1 MGKVSGNWI
10 TGVHS
15 GRACRHDD
23 IYTKVNKKTGACYSV
38 KLCNPNTAWS
48 EKVEAQRNS
57 FGAISSAI
65 CEWIKV
71 EKEKNSA
78 DYQKVKK
85 NFDRQVRFATLRG
98 YMFARGMY
106 TIDESG
112 LVTVDINANYN
123 ASAPSGGSG
132 SSQTPGS
139 GNTQTPGSGSSQT
152 PGGSG
157 GTEDPGSG
165 GGSTDGSDSAGGSE
179 YE

>member
-132 SSQTPGS
+132 SSQTPG
-139 GNTQTPGSGSSQT
+139 
-152 PGGSG
+152 GSG
-157 GTEDPGSG
+157 GSTEDPGSG
-165 GGSTDGSDSAGGSE
+165 GGATDGSDSAGGSE

>member
-1 MGKVSGNWI
+1 MRGNIMGKVSGNWI

-98 YMFARGMY
+98 MMYAKGMY
-106 TIDESG
+106 SIDETG
-112 LVTVDINANYN
+112 LVTVDINASYN
-123 ASAPSGGSG
+123 ASAPSGDGG
-132 SSQTPGS
+132 SSQIPD
-139 GNTQTPGSGSSQT
+139 
-152 PGGSG
+152 GSG

-165 GGSTDGSDSAGGSE
+165 GGSTGGSDSAGGSE

>member
-123 ASAPSGGSG
+123 ASAPSGGGG
-132 SSQTPGS
+132 SSQTPD
-139 GNTQTPGSGSSQT
+139 
-152 PGGSG
+152 GSG

>member
-1 MGKVSGNWI
+1 MRGNIMGKVSGNWI

-112 LVTVDINANYN
+112 LVTVDINASYN
-123 ASAPSGGSG
+123 ASAPSGGG
-132 SSQTPGS
+132 
-139 GNTQTPGSGSSQT
+139 GSSQT

-157 GTEDPGSG
+157 GTEVPGSG
-165 GGSTDGSDSAGGSE
+165 GGSTGGGDSAGGSQ

>member
-1 MGKVSGNWI
+1 MRGNIMGKVSGNWI

-123 ASAPSGGSG
+123 ASAPSGGG
-132 SSQTPGS
+132 
-139 GNTQTPGSGSSQT
+139 GSSQT

>member
-1 MGKVSGNWI
+1 MRGRIMGKVSGNWI
-10 TGVHS
+10 TGAHS
-15 GRACRHDD
+15 GRACRQDD

-85 NFDRQVRFATLRG
+85 AFDRQTRYSTIRG
-98 YMFARGMY
+98 YMYAKGMF
-106 TIDESG
+106 TISEDGS
-112 LVTVDINANYN
+112 VTVDITANTSTAGSTVVTPPSGDN
-123 ASAPSGGSG
+123 SGGESGGSG
-132 SSQTPGS
+132 ND
-139 GNTQTPGSGSSQT
+139 NTD
-152 PGGSG
+152 G
-157 GTEDPGSG
+157 GTEG
-165 GGSTDGSDSAGGSE
+165 GGGGLGEPE
-179 YE
+179 YT

>member
-123 ASAPSGGSG
+123 ASAPSGGA
-132 SSQTPGS
+132 
-139 GNTQTPGSGSSQT
+139 GSSQT

-165 GGSTDGSDSAGGSE
+165 GGATDGSDSAGGSE

>member
-48 EKVEAQRNS
+48 EKVEAQRIS

-123 ASAPSGGSG
+123 ASAPSGDG
-132 SSQTPGS
+132 
-139 GNTQTPGSGSSQT
+139 GSSQT

>member
-48 EKVEAQRNS
+48 EKVEAQRIS

-112 LVTVDINANYN
+112 LVTVDINASYN
-123 ASAPSGGSG
+123 ASAPSGGG
-132 SSQTPGS
+132 
-139 GNTQTPGSGSSQT
+139 GSSQT

-157 GTEDPGSG
+157 GTEVPGSG
-165 GGSTDGSDSAGGSE
+165 GGSTGGSDSAGGSE

>member
-48 EKVEAQRNS
+48 EKVEAQRIS

-123 ASAPSGGSG
+123 ASAPSGGG
-132 SSQTPGS
+132 
-139 GNTQTPGSGSSQT
+139 GSSQT

>member
-132 SSQTPGS
+132 SSQTPG
-139 GNTQTPGSGSSQT
+139 
-152 PGGSG
+152 GSG
-157 GTEDPGSG
+157 GTEDSGSG
-165 GGSTDGSDSAGGSE
+165 GGATDGSDSAGGSQ

>member
-112 LVTVDINANYN
+112 LVTVDINASYN
-123 ASAPSGGSG
+123 ASAPSGDGG
-132 SSQTPGS
+132 SSQIPD
-139 GNTQTPGSGSSQT
+139 
-152 PGGSG
+152 GSG

-165 GGSTDGSDSAGGSE
+165 GGSTGGSDSAGGSE